1 MNKFIA
7 ATKRIRLGQ
16 VIMTFLAGI
25 LLFVT
30 TACNAVQAK
39 DSGAVTGS
47 RQETPAGKLAV
58 PGQKNPRPEVP
69 GGTVTSPSS
78 DVINRFQGET
88 MNEFSDVD
96 PRAEKLDAAAR
107 QRGQELK
114 ENSAQNLEK
123 RADSVDKYVRNYR
136 EGTPFGERV
145 KNLGEDVGSS
155 AEQLTDRTQRGVEN
169 IKGNAQDAT
178 RGVSKSASRATDKA
192 AENTKASGKNIV
204 DSAQRAIENAS
215 EAVQRQA
222 SQAADTTKRALD

>member
-7 ATKRIRLGQ
+7 ATKKIRLGQ
-16 VIMTFLAGI
+16 ILMTFLAGI

-30 TACNAVQAK
+30 TACNSVQAK
-39 DSGAVTGS
+39 DSGAVTGP
-47 RQETPAGKLAV
+47 RQEVPAGKLAV

-107 QRGQELK
+107 QRGQKLK

-123 RADSVDKYVRNYR
+123 RADSVDKYARNYR

-155 AEQLTDRTQRGVEN
+155 TQQLTDRTGR
-169 IKGNAQDAT
+169 
-178 RGVSKSASRATDKA
+178 A

-204 DSAQRAIENAS
+204 DSAQRAVENAS

-222 SQAADTTKRALD
+222 SQAADSTKRALD

>member
-7 ATKRIRLGQ
+7 ATKKIRLGQ
-16 VIMTFLAGI
+16 ILMTFLAGI

-30 TACNAVQAK
+30 TACNSVQAK
-39 DSGAVTGS
+39 DSGAVTGP
-47 RQETPAGKLAV
+47 RQEVPAGKLAV

-107 QRGQELK
+107 QRGQKLK

-123 RADSVDKYVRNYR
+123 RADSVEKYVRNYR

-145 KNLGEDVGSS
+145 NNLGEDVGSS
-155 AEQLTDRTQRGVEN
+155 AQELTDRTQRGVEN
-169 IKGNAQDAT
+169 LKGNAQDAT
-178 RGVSKSASRATDKA
+178 RGVTKSASRATENA

-204 DSAQRAIENAS
+204 DSAQQAIENAS
-215 EAVQRQA
+215 DAVKRQT
-222 SQAADTTKRALD
+222 SQAADSTKRALD